1 VITLSNV
8 LPLLLADGWTDV
20 AIGLGIAAVVI
31 VGIAAM
37 FKKCYMVVGPD
48 TAIVKTGAGPL
59 KVVTG
64 GGMLVVPVIN
74 RYELMDLSLKSFEI
88 SRQGSEGLICR
99 DNIRADIK
107 VAFFIRVDSSIQEM
121 KEVAS
126 SIGAR
131 RCSEIDTLRELFD
144 AKFSEALK
152 TVGKQFDFVELYE
165 ERDKFKVEILKVIG
179 TDLNG
184 YRLDDAAIDY
194 LEQTPL
200 ELLSPN
206 NILDAEGIK
215 KITELTAGEKVK
227 ENQFTRDK
235 EKTLKKQ
242 DVEAEETILAL
253 ERQRVEAV
261 ETQKREI
268 AEITARE
275 QASAKKVGEE
285 QRLES
290 ERARII
296 TEEEIGVAT
305 ENKDRQILVAQRNK
319 EKTDAVELERV
330 NRDRDLE
337 ATERMRV
344 VGVADVEKE
353 KAIETEKRN
362 IQEVIRER
370 VAVERAVVEE
380 QERIKDTEEIAKA
393 ERLKKVQITAAEMK
407 AEEELIR
414 QTKLA
419 QAEKD
424 SSELLAEKVRIEA
437 DAKKDA
443 AEKETAA
450 AKMLAEA
457 DAAQAAAAG
466 LAEARVQ
473 EAKASSLEKEGL
485 AEATVLEKKAVAEA
499 KGIEAKAAAV
509 EKQGLAEANV
519 DLEKYRSEAV
529 GITEKAEA
537 MKLYDSVGKEHE
549 EFKLQLA
556 KEKDVEIAAIDAQRG
571 IAESQAGVV
580 GDALRA
586 ARIDIVGGD
595 GEFFDQITSAVKG
608 GKAIDRFVYNSR
620 VATDIKDTFFDGNAD
635 YFREQLQKLIKQF
648 DLDTDG
654 VKDLSIAALIAK
666 MMGLADTEDVRSQLT
681 SLLAVAG
688 TANVADQKAGRLLR
702 SDASTNGQKS

>member
-1 VITLSNV
+1 MTFS
-8 LPLLLADGWTDV
+8 LPLAQFSWTSGWMIAFYIFLFAV
-20 AIGLGIAAVVI
+20 IAALTT
-31 VGIAAM
+31 
-37 FKKCYMVVGPD
+37 FKKYYIVVGPD
-48 TAIVKTGAGPL
+48 RAIVKSGLGGLDVTTAGGKFIVPL
-59 KVVTG
+59 FH
-64 GGMLVVPVIN
+64 
-74 RYELMDLSLKSFEI
+74 RYEFMDLTLKSFEI
-88 SRQGSEGLICR
+88 SREGSEGLICK

-107 VAFFIRVDSSIQEM
+107 VAFFIRVDNTQEEM
-121 KEVAS
+121 KEVAQ

-131 RCSEIDTLRELFD
+131 RCSELETLRELFD

-152 TVGKQFDFVELYE
+152 TVGKQFDFVDLYDQRE
-165 ERDKFKVEILKVIG
+165 KFKEEILKVIG

-200 ELLSPN
+200 EMLSPS

-215 KITELTAGEKVK
+215 KITELTASEKVK

-261 ETQKREI
+261 EKQKREI
-268 AEITARE
+268 AEISARE
-275 QASAKKVGEE
+275 RAAAKKVEEE

-290 ERARII
+290 ERARIV
-296 TEEEIGVAT
+296 TEEELGVAE
-305 ENKDRQILVAQRNK
+305 ENKARQILVAQRNK
-319 EKTDAVELERV
+319 EKTDAVEVERV
-330 NRDRDLE
+330 QRDRDLE
-337 ATERMRV
+337 MTERLRV

-353 KAIETEKRN
+353 KAIEVEKRN

-380 QERIKDTEEIAKA
+380 KERIKDTEELAAA
-393 ERLKKVQITAAEMK
+393 ERLKKVQITAAQMK

-424 SSELLAEKVRIEA
+424 ASELLAEKIRIDAEA
-437 DAKKDA
+437 KRDA

-450 AKMLAEA
+450 TKMLAEA
-457 DAAQAAAAG
+457 EAARAAA
-466 LAEARVQ
+466 
-473 EAKASSLEKEGL
+473 SGL
-485 AEATVLEKKAVAEA
+485 AEATVQEAKAVSLEKEGSAEASVMQKKAIAEA
-499 KGIEAKAAAV
+499 KGIEAKAEAI
-509 EKQGLAEANV
+509 EKQGMAEANV
-519 DLEKYRSEAV
+519 SREKYRSEAA

-537 MKLYDSVGKEHE
+537 MKQLDAVGKDHE
-549 EFKLQLA
+549 EFKLRLD
-556 KEKDVEIAAIDAQRG
+556 KEKEVEIAAINAQRG

-580 GDALRA
+580 GDALRS

-608 GKAIDRFVYNSR
+608 GKAIDRFVYNSK
-620 VATDIKDTFFDGNAD
+620 VATDIKETFFDGNAE
-635 YFREQLQKLIKQF
+635 YFKDQLSELVKQF
-648 DLDTDG
+648 NLDTDG

-666 MMGLADTEDVRSQLT
+666 MLGLASTDDVRSQLA
-681 SLLAVAG
+681 SLLSMAG
-688 TANVADQKAGRLLR
+688 TANIADQKVGRLMAQ
-702 SDASTNGQKS
+702 SQSVPGNGRKS

>member
-1 VITLSNV
+1 MLVALITDS
-8 LPLLLADGWTDV
+8 LAADV
-20 AIGLGIAAVVI
+20 AIILVGGLFL
-31 VGIAAM
+31 VGIVVAL
-37 FKKCYMVVGPD
+37 FYKSYYVKVGPD
-48 TAIVKTGAGPL
+48 RAIVKSGSGGVKA
-59 KVVTG
+59 VTG
-64 GGMLVVPVIN
+64 EGMLIIPLIQQ
-74 RYELMDLSLKSFEI
+74 YEFMDLTLKSFEI
-88 SRQGSEGLICR
+88 HRQGSEGLICR

-107 VAFFIRVDSSIQEM
+107 VAFFVRVDKSPEEM
-121 KEVAS
+121 KEVAQ
-126 SIGAR
+126 SIGAK
-131 RCSEIDTLRELFD
+131 RCSELETLRELFD

-152 TVGKQFDFVELYE
+152 TVGKQFDFVDLYDQ
-165 ERDKFKVEILKVIG
+165 RDKFKEEILKVIG

-200 ELLSPN
+200 DMLSPT

-215 KITELTAGEKVK
+215 KITELTSMEKVK

-242 DVEAEETILAL
+242 DVEAEETILEL

-261 ETQKREI
+261 EKQQREI
-268 AEITARE
+268 AEITSRE
-275 QASAKKVGEE
+275 QASAAKVREE

-290 ERARII
+290 ERARIQ
-296 TEEEIGVAT
+296 TEEEIGIAE
-305 ENKDRQILVAQRNK
+305 ENKARQVLVAMRNK

-353 KAIETEKRN
+353 KAIEVEKRN

-380 QERIKDTEEIAKA
+380 QERIKDTEEHAKA
-393 ERLKKVQITAAEMK
+393 ERQKTVQITAAQMK

-419 QAEKD
+419 QAEKE

-437 DAKKDA
+437 EAKRDA

-450 AKMLAEA
+450 TKMLAEA
-457 DAAQAAAAG
+457 EAAQAAAAG
-466 LAEARVQ
+466 LAEAQVQ
-473 EAKASSLEKEGL
+473 EAKAVSLEKEGMAEAKVSREKYT
-485 AEATVLEKKAVAEA
+485 AEAT
-499 KGIEAKAAAV
+499 
-509 EKQGLAEANV
+509 
-519 DLEKYRSEAV
+519 

-537 MKLYDSVGKEHE
+537 MKKLDGVGKEHE
-549 EFKLQLA
+549 EFKLKLE
-556 KEKDVEIAAIDAQRG
+556 KEKFVEVAAIEAQRG
-571 IAESQAGVV
+571 IAESQAGVI
-580 GDALRA
+580 GEALQA

-595 GEFFDQITSAVKG
+595 GEFFEQITSAVKG
-608 GKAIDRFVYNSR
+608 GKAIDRFVYNSQ
-620 VATDIKDTFFDGNAD
+620 VATDVKNTFFDGNAD
-635 YFREQLQKLIKQF
+635 YFRDQVKELISQF
-648 DLDTDG
+648 GLDTDG

-666 MMGLADTEDVRSQLT
+666 LMGMSSTDDVRTQLT
-681 SLLAVAG
+681 SLLSMAG
-688 TANVADQKAGRLLR
+688 TANVADQKVSRLLT
-702 SDASTNGQKS
+702 SESNTVPAKKVSPNGKKA

>member
-1 VITLSNV
+1 
-8 LPLLLADGWTDV
+8 
-20 AIGLGIAAVVI
+20 
-31 VGIAAM
+31 
-37 FKKCYMVVGPD
+37 MVVGPD
-48 TAIVKTGAGPL
+48 KAIVRTGRGAMR
-59 KVVTG
+59 VATG
-64 GGMLVVPVIN
+64 EGMMVFPVIH

-107 VAFFIRVDSSIQEM
+107 VAFFIRVDSSIEQI
-121 KEVAS
+121 KEVAA
-126 SIGAR
+126 SIGAK

-165 ERDKFKVEILKVIG
+165 ERDKFKAEILKVIG

-184 YRLDDAAIDY
+184 YCLDDAAIDY

-200 ELLSPN
+200 SMLSPN

-215 KITELTAGEKVK
+215 KITELTAAEKVK

-261 ETQKREI
+261 EKQKREI
-268 AEITARE
+268 SEITARE
-275 QASAKKVGEE
+275 QASAKKVQEE

-290 ERARII
+290 ERARIA

-305 ENKDRQILVAQRNK
+305 QNKDRQVLVAQRNK

-337 ATERMRV
+337 ATERLRV
-344 VGVADVEKE
+344 VGVAEVEKE
-353 KAIETEKRN
+353 KAIETERRN

-393 ERLKKVQITAAEMK
+393 ERAKKVQITAAEMK

-419 QAEKD
+419 QAEKE

-437 DAKKDA
+437 EARRDA

-450 AKMLAEA
+450 AKMLAEGE
-457 DAAQAAAAG
+457 AAQSAAKG

-473 EAKASSLEKEGL
+473 EAKAVSLEKEGC
-485 AEATVLEKKAVAEA
+485 AEATVLERKAVAEA
-499 KGIEAKAAAV
+499 KGIEAKATAV
-509 EKQGLAEANV
+509 EKQGMAEANV
-519 DLEKYRSEAV
+519 DLEKYRAEAT

-537 MKLYDSVGKEHE
+537 MKVLDSVGKDHE
-549 EFKLQLA
+549 EFKLRLN

-580 GDALRA
+580 GEALKA

-595 GEFFDQITSAVKG
+595 GEFFEQITSAVKG

-620 VATDIKDTFFDGNAD
+620 VATDIKDTFFDGNAE
-635 YFREQLQKLIKQF
+635 YFKDQLSSLISQF
-648 DLDTDG
+648 NLDTDG

-666 MMGLADTEDVRSQLT
+666 MMGMAGTEDVRSQLT
-681 SLLAVAG
+681 SLLGMAG
-688 TANVADQKAGRLLR
+688 TANIADHKAGRVLNATAT
-702 SDASTNGQKS
+702 SNSGKKA

>member
-1 VITLSNV
+1 MTLS
-8 LPLLLADGWTDV
+8 LPLAATFDPTSGFALFLYFCIFAFV
-20 AIGLGIAAVVI
+20 AVLVT
-31 VGIAAM
+31 
-37 FKKCYMVVGPD
+37 FKKYYIVVGPD
-48 TAIVKTGAGPL
+48 VAIVKSGLGGLDVTTAGGRFVIP
-59 KVVTG
+59 
-64 GGMLVVPVIN
+64 MLH
-74 RYELMDLSLKSFEI
+74 RYEMMDLTLKSFEI
-88 SRQGSEGLICR
+88 SRQGSEGLICC

-107 VAFFIRVDSSIQEM
+107 VAFFIRVDNTAEEM
-121 KEVAS
+121 KEVAQ

-152 TVGKQFDFVELYE
+152 TVGKQFDFVDLYDQ
-165 ERDKFKVEILKVIG
+165 RDKFKDEILKVIG

-215 KITELTAGEKVK
+215 KITELTSKEKVK

-242 DVEAEETILAL
+242 DVEAQETILAL

-261 ETQKREI
+261 EKQQREI

-275 QASAKKVGEE
+275 HASAAKVQAE

-290 ERARII
+290 ERARIQAD
-296 TEEEIGVAT
+296 EEIGIAE
-305 ENKDRQILVAQRNK
+305 ENKSRQILVAQRNK

-330 NRDRDLE
+330 ARDRDLE
-337 ATERMRV
+337 MTERLRV

-353 KAIETEKRN
+353 KAIEVEKRN

-380 QERIKDTEEIAKA
+380 QERIKDTEEFALA
-393 ERLKKVQITAAEMK
+393 ERTKKVQITAAEMK
-407 AEEELIR
+407 AQEELIR
-414 QTKLA
+414 QTQLA
-419 QAEKD
+419 QAEKE
-424 SSELLAEKVRIEA
+424 SSSLLAEKVRIDAEA
-437 DAKKDA
+437 RRDA

-450 AKMLAEA
+450 MKMLAEA
-457 DAAQAAAAG
+457 EAAQAAAAG
-466 LAEARVQ
+466 LAEATVQ
-473 EAKASSLEKEGL
+473 EAKAVSLEKEGS
-485 AEATVLEKKAVAEA
+485 AEASVLQKKAVAEA
-499 KGIEAKAAAV
+499 KGIEAKADAI

-519 DLEKYRSEAV
+519 SREKYHSEAT

-537 MKLYDSVGKEHE
+537 MKQLDSVGKEHE
-549 EFKLQLA
+549 EFKLQLD
-556 KEKDVEIAAIDAQRG
+556 KEKSVEIAAIDAQRG

-580 GDALRA
+580 GDALRS

-595 GEFFDQITSAVKG
+595 GEFFEQITSAVKG
-608 GKAIDRFVYNSR
+608 GKAIDRFVYNSK

-635 YFREQLQKLIKQF
+635 YFRDQMTSLIKQF
-648 DLDTDG
+648 NLDTDG

-666 MMGLADTEDVRSQLT
+666 MMGMANTDDVRSQLT
-681 SLLAVAG
+681 SLLSVAG
-688 TANVADQKAGRLLR
+688 TANIADQKAGRLLA
-702 SDASTNGQKS
+702 ASRAATGNGKKS

>member
-1 VITLSNV
+1 VTPAHFLSQSMIDQSIIAQSINGYV
-8 LPLLLADGWTDV
+8 LASVVLLSIVCA
-20 AIGLGIAAVVI
+20 IAAVLVT
-31 VGIAAM
+31 
-37 FKKCYMVVGPD
+37 FKKCYVIVGPD
-48 TAIVKTGAGPL
+48 KAIVKSGFGGL
-59 KVVTG
+59 VVTTAG
-64 GGMLVVPVIN
+64 GALIVPLFH
-74 RYELMDLSLKSFEI
+74 RKELMDLTLKSFEI
-88 SRQGSEGLICR
+88 SRQGSEGLICK

-107 VAFFIRVDSSIQEM
+107 VAFFIRVDNSDAEM
-121 KEVAS
+121 KEVAQ

-131 RCSEIDTLRELFD
+131 RCSELETLRELFD

-152 TVGKQFDFVELYE
+152 TVGKQFQFVDLYDQ
-165 ERDKFKVEILKVIG
+165 RDKFKDEILKVIG

-184 YRLDDAAIDY
+184 YRLDDAAIDF

-215 KITELTAGEKVK
+215 KITELTASEKLK

-261 ETQKREI
+261 QKQQREI
-268 AEITARE
+268 AEITARQ
-275 QASAKKVGEE
+275 QASAKKVEEE

-290 ERARII
+290 ERARIA
-296 TEEEIGVAT
+296 TEEELGVAE
-305 ENKDRQILVAQRNK
+305 ENKLRQVLVAQRNK

-330 NRDRDLE
+330 SRDRDLE
-337 ATERMRV
+337 MTERLRI

-353 KAIETEKRN
+353 KAIEVEKRN

-380 QERIKDTEEIAKA
+380 QERIKDTEEFAA
-393 ERLKKVQITAAEMK
+393 ADRLKKVQITAAEMK
-407 AEEELIR
+407 AQEELIR

-419 QAEKD
+419 QAERD
-424 SSELLAEKVRIEA
+424 ASELLADKIRIEA
-437 DAKKDA
+437 EASRDA

-450 AKMLAEA
+450 TKMLAEA
-457 DAAQAAAAG
+457 TSAKQAAP
-466 LAEARVQ
+466 
-473 EAKASSLEKEGL
+473 GL
-485 AEATVLEKKAVAEA
+485 AEATV
-499 KGIEAKAAAV
+499 IEAKADAI
-509 EKQGLAEANV
+509 EKQGMAEANV
-519 DLEKYRSEAV
+519 LREKYSSEAN

-537 MKLYDSVGKEHE
+537 MKQLDSVGKEHE
-549 EFKLQLA
+549 EFKLQLV

-580 GDALRA
+580 GDALKT

-595 GEFFDQITSAVKG
+595 GEFFQQITSAVKG
-608 GKAIDRFVYNSR
+608 GKAIDRFVYNSK

-635 YFREQLQKLIKQF
+635 YFRDQLKDLIKQF
-648 DLDTDG
+648 NLDTDG

-666 MMGLADTEDVRSQLT
+666 MMGLASTDDARTQLT
-681 SLLAVAG
+681 SLLSMAG
-688 TANVADQKAGRLLR
+688 TANVADQKAGRLLTQ
-702 SDASTNGQKS
+702 SSATENGKQG